1 MTNED
6 SDRPAQGFVRRR
18 KEGGTAVFEADI
30 DGERI
35 VWDDEL
41 TYAQHLNIGPLLAA
55 QIPVSDE
62 PDEMLFIIMHQT
74 MELWLKLLLHET
86 QVLIGDLRADDS
98 GRASKSLERM
108 ETVVRH
114 MTDSWEVLATLTPH
128 DFLSF
133 RHLLRRASGF
143 QSHQFRQLE
152 FALGTKRP
160 AMAVVHE
167 AEPEALAALE
177 ATLAAPSL
185 WDQVL
190 ALLARAGFAIPADR
204 LTRDWREPYA
214 PCAAVEDAWLE
225 IYRDPDAHRPLFA
238 LGERLAALDYHF
250 GEWRYKHMKTVARVI
265 GHSPGTGGSAGVDYL
280 VRSLRH
286 DFFPELWSMRSR
298 LSAPGG
304 TTGQIYGEPA

>member
-1 MTNED
+1 MTQAHPD
-6 SDRPAQGFVRRR
+6 SASVHTRA
-18 KEGGTAVFEADI
+18 EGGASVYEAEI

-35 VWDDEL
+35 VWDDQL
-41 TYAQHLNIGPLLAA
+41 TYSQHLNIGPLLAA
-55 QIPVSDE
+55 QIPVSDK
-62 PDEMLFIIMHQT
+62 PDEMLFIVMHQT
-74 MELWLKLLLHET
+74 MELWLKLLLHEAG
-86 QVLIGDLRADDS
+86 VLTGDLNADDA
-98 GRASKSLERM
+98 GRASKTLERM
-108 ETVVRH
+108 ETVIRH

-133 RHLLRRASGF
+133 RHFLRRASGF

-152 FALGTKRP
+152 FALGLKRAKMTLVHQSEP
-160 AMAVVHE
+160 A
-167 AEPEALAALE
+167 ALAALE

-185 WDQVL
+185 WDTVL
-190 ALLARAGFAIPADR
+190 ALLARRGFAIPPDKLA
-204 LTRDWREPYA
+204 RDWREPYE
-214 PCAAVEDAWLE
+214 PSAAVEDAWLA

-250 GEWRYKHMKTVARVI
+250 GEWRWKHMKTVARVI

-286 DFFPELWSMRSR
+286 DFFPELWSMRTR

-304 TTGQIYGEPA
+304 AVGQIYGERA

>member
-1 MTNED
+1 MSD
-6 SDRPAQGFVRRR
+6 SDKQGFVRKRT
-18 KEGGTAVFEADI
+18 EGDTEVYEAEI

-35 VWDDEL
+35 VWDDQL

-86 QVLIGDLRADDS
+86 QVLIGDLRADDTA
-98 GRASKSLERM
+98 RASKTLERM
-108 ETVVRH
+108 ETVIRH

-133 RHLLRRASGF
+133 RRFLRRASGF

-152 FALGTKRP
+152 FALGTKR
-160 AMAVVHE
+160 AKMAVVHE
-167 AEPEALAALE
+167 GEPEALASLE
-177 ATLAAPSL
+177 ATLSAPSL
-185 WDQVL
+185 WDEVL
-190 ALLARAGFAIPADR
+190 MLLARAGFERPADR
-204 LTRDWREPYA
+204 TERDWREPYE
-214 PCAAVEDAWLE
+214 PSEAVEEAWLK
-225 IYRDPDAHRPLFA
+225 IYRDPDAYRPLFA
-238 LGERLAALDYHF
+238 LGERLTALDYHF
-250 GEWRYKHMKTVARVI
+250 GEWRWKHMKTVARVI

-286 DFFPELWSMRSR
+286 DFFPELWSMRTK

-304 TTGQIYGEPA
+304 TVGQIYGEKG